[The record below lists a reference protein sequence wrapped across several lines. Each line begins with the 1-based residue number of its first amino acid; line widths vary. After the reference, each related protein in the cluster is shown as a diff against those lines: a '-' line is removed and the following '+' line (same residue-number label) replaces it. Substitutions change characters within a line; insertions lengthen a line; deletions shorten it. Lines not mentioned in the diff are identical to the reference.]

1 MKKSREKRGKETFE
15 KWTFSGASAPNERLT
30 PLFCVNICACCG
42 SYYNRVE
49 TFCKGSERSR
59 EETRKGAMVG
69 FQQQRRLREEQQGVE
84 ETVQEGATTNGAG
97 STAAAG
103 QQQQQHGSSASGR
116 ANSPR
121 ARLAMLKRSS
131 TKCKALSN
139 NDPFRFQGNGVDFKG
154 KLIGVRDV
162 DEARGDAMCAEAM
175 RLAKAAVKSA
185 GHHKQRIILNIS
197 IEGLKVKDEK
207 TQTVLHNFPVSR
219 ISFIARDTTDARA
232 FGFIYS
238 CSDNKYKFY
247 GIKTTQTADRAVL
260 SIRDMFQIVFEMK
273 KAHLAEVKQ
282 KQEEQQNRGEELHI
296 YKTGFDIYE
305 VLFEAYEAPYQKL
318 QEAETADGVRI
329 DNGVAVADL
338 LDLESELHNIEQGYN
353 QLQNIPTFAE
363 DSWPTNDLF
372 ATVQPSS
379 PFLPTSTGTV
389 APLPP
394 PPVSSFA
401 QKNLS
406 DPFDYS
412 SNLRSPPVFSPPA
425 IAPFNTFNAQQPS
438 SLPPTAVW
446 SYLEALAPSTNNR
459 PIAFSETNPFASSLK
474 DDTVA
479 RIGIDPF
486 DTKQAQQVLKGSAS
500 YNLPAT
506 ISWSTN
512 ENTVP
517 PSGTDPRIFSQ
528 WTEKKRVSTLEEA
541 FNKLVD
547 MDTLIS
553 SPEIKKNPFSELM
566 NPPKK
571 LSTGAVGSNATVT
584 TPTTMMTGSPH
595 APCIPARP
603 SAPLVISTTSNNDP
617 FNDEFFN

>member
-1 MKKSREKRGKETFE
+1 
-15 KWTFSGASAPNERLT
+15 
-30 PLFCVNICACCG
+30 
-42 SYYNRVE
+42 
-49 TFCKGSERSR
+49 
-59 EETRKGAMVG
+59 MVG
-69 FQQQRRLREEQQGVE
+69 FQQQRRLKEEQNSREERAQDG
-84 ETVQEGATTNGAG
+84 TTANSIGN
-97 STAAAG
+97 TAAAAAG
-103 QQQQQHGSSASGR
+103 AVGQQQHGSLSNGR

-131 TKCKALSN
+131 TKCKALSS

-162 DEARGDAMCAEAM
+162 DEARGDTMCAEAM

-197 IEGLKVKDEK
+197 IEGLKIKDEK
-207 TQTVLHNFPVSR
+207 TQTILHNFPVSR

-247 GIKTTQTADRAVL
+247 GIKTAQTADRAVL

-282 KQEEQQNRGEELHI
+282 KQEEQQKRESGTI
-296 YKTGFDIYE
+296 
-305 VLFEAYEAPYQKL
+305 
-318 QEAETADGVRI
+318 DGVRM

-363 DSWPTNDLF
+363 DSWPTSDVFTN
-372 ATVQPSS
+372 AQPST
-379 PFLPTSTGTV
+379 PFLPSSTGTV

-401 QKNLS
+401 QKNPA
-406 DPFDYS
+406 DPFDDS
-412 SNLRSPPVFSPPA
+412 FNPRSLPTVPPPGNIPL
-425 IAPFNTFNAQQPS
+425 NAFDVQQPP
-438 SLPPTAVW
+438 SLSTQPLTTLW
-446 SYLEALAPSTNNR
+446 SYPDLFTSSINNR
-459 PIAFSETNPFASSLK
+459 PIAFSETNPFVSSVQGTTK
-474 DDTVA
+474 A
-479 RIGIDPF
+479 RIEHDPF
-486 DTKQAQQVLKGSAS
+486 DTQQAQQVLKGSAS
-500 YNLPAT
+500 YTLPTAV
-506 ISWSTN
+506 SWSTN
-512 ENTVP
+512 ENTIP
-517 PSGTDPRIFSQ
+517 PTGTDPRMFSQ

-553 SPEIKKNPFSELM
+553 NSELKKNPFNELM
-566 NPPKK
+566 IPPKRV
-571 LSTGAVGSNATVT
+571 SIDVMTSNATAAAP
-584 TPTTMMTGSPH
+584 TPIMTGSSR
-595 APCIPARP
+595 APCISTRT
-603 SAPLVISTTSNNDP
+603 SAPLVVSTTSNNDP

>member
-1 MKKSREKRGKETFE
+1 
-15 KWTFSGASAPNERLT
+15 
-30 PLFCVNICACCG
+30 
-42 SYYNRVE
+42 
-49 TFCKGSERSR
+49 
-59 EETRKGAMVG
+59 MVG
-69 FQQQRRLREEQQGVE
+69 FQQQHHLREEQHG
-84 ETVQEGATTNGAG
+84 VQEGAQDSTMANDFGI
-97 STAAAG
+97 TAAAVANAVG
-103 QQQQQHGSSASGR
+103 QQQHGSSSNGR

-121 ARLAMLKRSS
+121 AKLAMLKRSS

-162 DEARGDAMCAEAM
+162 DEARGDTMCAEAM

-207 TQTVLHNFPVSR
+207 TQTILHNFPVSR

-282 KQEEQQNRGEELHI
+282 KQEEQQKRESEM
-296 YKTGFDIYE
+296 T
-305 VLFEAYEAPYQKL
+305 
-318 QEAETADGVRI
+318 DGVRI

-363 DSWPTNDLF
+363 DSWPSNGVFTNM
-372 ATVQPSS
+372 QSS
-379 PFLPTSTGTV
+379 APFLPSSTGTV
-389 APLPP
+389 APLAP

-401 QKNLS
+401 QKNPS
-406 DPFDYS
+406 DPFDDS
-412 SNLRSPPVFSPPA
+412 FNPRSFPIVPPSGNIPL
-425 IAPFNTFNAQQPS
+425 NACDVQQPS
-438 SLPPTAVW
+438 SLSTQPLPALW
-446 SYLEALAPSTNNR
+446 SYPDAFTTSTNSR
-459 PIAFSETNPFASSLK
+459 SIAFSETNPFASSVQGA
-474 DDTVA
+474 TVA
-479 RIGIDPF
+479 RIELDPF
-486 DTKQAQQVLKGSAS
+486 DTQQAQQILKSSAS
-500 YNLPAT
+500 YHLPMT
-506 ISWSTN
+506 VSWSTN

-517 PSGTDPRIFSQ
+517 PTGTDPRMLSQ

-547 MDTLIS
+547 MDTLVS
-553 SPEIKKNPFSELM
+553 SPELKNPFTELM
-566 NPPKK
+566 IPPKK
-571 LSTGAVGSNATVT
+571 VSMDAMKPNATVT
-584 TPTTMMTGSPH
+584 APTAIRTGSPR
-595 APCIPARP
+595 APCIPSRI
-603 SAPLVISTTSNNDP
+603 SAPLVVSTTSYNDP

>member
-1 MKKSREKRGKETFE
+1 
-15 KWTFSGASAPNERLT
+15 
-30 PLFCVNICACCG
+30 
-42 SYYNRVE
+42 
-49 TFCKGSERSR
+49 
-59 EETRKGAMVG
+59 MVG
-69 FQQQRRLREEQQGVE
+69 FQQQHRLREEQHNAE
-84 ETVQEGATTNGAG
+84 EGAQNGTTANGVD
-97 STAAAG
+97 STASAAAG
-103 QQQQQHGSSASGR
+103 AVGQQQHGSSSNGR
-116 ANSPR
+116 TNSPK

-131 TKCKALSN
+131 TKCKALSS

-282 KQEEQQNRGEELHI
+282 KQEEQQKREL
-296 YKTGFDIYE
+296 
-305 VLFEAYEAPYQKL
+305 
-318 QEAETADGVRI
+318 ETTDDVRI

-363 DSWPTNDLF
+363 DSWPISDVFTN
-372 ATVQPSS
+372 VQPSA
-379 PFLPTSTGTV
+379 PFLPSSTGIV

-401 QKNLS
+401 QKNS
-406 DPFDYS
+406 VDPFDDS
-412 SNLRSPPVFSPPA
+412 FNPRSLPIIPPPGNIPLNVSD
-425 IAPFNTFNAQQPS
+425 IQQSS
-438 SLPPTAVW
+438 SLSTQPLTALW
-446 SYLEALAPSTNNR
+446 SYPDAFTSSTNNR
-459 PIAFSETNPFASSLK
+459 PIAFSETNPFVSSVQGAIK
-474 DDTVA
+474 A
-479 RIGIDPF
+479 RIEHDPF
-486 DTKQAQQVLKGSAS
+486 DTQQAQQILKGSAS
-500 YNLPAT
+500 CHLPMT
-506 ISWSTN
+506 VSWSTN
-512 ENTVP
+512 ENTIP
-517 PSGTDPRIFSQ
+517 PTGTDPRMFSQ

-553 SPEIKKNPFSELM
+553 NPEIKKNPFSELM
-566 NPPKK
+566 IPSKK
-571 LSTGAVGSNATVT
+571 VTMDAMTSNATT
-584 TPTTMMTGSPH
+584 TPPTTIMTGSSR
-595 APCIPARP
+595 APCISTRN
-603 SAPLVISTTSNNDP
+603 SAPLVVSTTSNNDP